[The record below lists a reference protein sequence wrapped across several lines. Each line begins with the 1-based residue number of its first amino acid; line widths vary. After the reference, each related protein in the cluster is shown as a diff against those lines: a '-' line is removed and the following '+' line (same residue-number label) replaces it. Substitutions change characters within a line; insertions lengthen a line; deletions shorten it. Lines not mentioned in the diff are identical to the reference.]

1 MTYNVNLVTQINGKI
16 ISKPVYKNMSDAD
29 AIKVCER
36 MNRLNVL
43 AAKNI
48 GKAFNFLFLAVKNG
62 K

>member
-1 MTYNVNLVTQINGKI
+1 MSFDVTLTTMKNGQVI
-16 ISKPVYKNMSDAD
+16 TKPLFRNMPEAD
-29 AIKVCER
+29 AVKVAER
-36 MNRLNVL
+36 MNRLNTL

>member
-1 MTYNVNLVTQINGKI
+1 MTYNVNLVTQINGEI
-16 ISKPVYKNMSDAD
+16 ISKPVYKNMSDVD

-43 AAKNI
+43 AAKVT
-48 GKAFNFLFLAVKNG
+48 GKAFNYIFTAVKNG